1 MSFTNM
7 VSGGRGSISAGHN
20 YNKQGTRSKTAEI
33 KPIRRIQPIYLDD
46 NKLEAEINKYFLK

>member
-1 MSFTNM
+1 M